1 MEEIKDLIVVKQLPV
16 IEEKLKSISDRV
28 DDDIK
33 KAIAMECNEKNKQ
46 EVKDKKAELKKTFQD
61 LEDRRKAVK
70 EAVMKPYNEFNA
82 IYEEYISQKFQNADE
97 ELKNKIAKIED
108 EQKDEIREKIIELF
122 ESRIEES
129 SEDISFIKFEDMNFK
144 VKLGDATENGSLTK
158 KTKEAVEKFIS
169 DIENDIKVIN
179 KQQYKDEVLYEYKKN
194 RNLTE
199 SIEMVTDRHFIL
211 EENAKAEKEAKQNQ
225 EQELNDEIMLEKI
238 ENISA
243 PKEIVKEETSE
254 EVFEMTFKVRG
265 TKEQLKAVKE
275 FLINGGYD
283 YE

>member
-33 KAIAMECNEKNKQ
+33 KALAMECTEKNKQ

-70 EAVMKPYNEFNA
+70 EAVMKPYNEFNE
-82 IYEEYISQKFQNADE
+82 IYEKYISEKFENADE

-211 EENAKAEKEAKQNQ
+211 EENAKAEKEAKQKQ

-238 ENISA
+238 ESISA
-243 PKEIVKEETSE
+243 PKEIVKEVKTE
-254 EVFEMTFKVRG
+254 EVFEMAFKVRG
-265 TKEQLKAVKE
+265 TLERLAAVKE
-275 FLINGGYD
+275 FLDNGGYD